1 MAIDDRLWGI
11 MGKRLGYSEAE
22 LAEFRADPRNA
33 AVLEK
38 AAALQ
43 QARIVLEVVESRG
56 CNSRLDV
63 GTRIVF
69 DGAGNLLADESP
81 RKICAYA
88 LPNALLMVCAANEMI
103 YQGLDPN
110 QVRFRRT
117 NCFDVGLPCGGWG
130 RIVLEMH
137 VEEKAD

>member
-1 MAIDDRLWGI
+1 MSVDERLWAI

-22 LAEFRADPRNA
+22 LEQFRSDPRNT

-43 QARIVLEVVESRG
+43 KARIVLEVVESHG

-63 GTRIVF
+63 GTRVVF
-69 DGAGNLLADESP
+69 DGAGNLLTEESP
-81 RKICAYA
+81 KKICAYA

-117 NCFDVGLPCGGWG
+117 NCFDVGLACGGWG
-130 RIVLEMH
+130 RIVWELH